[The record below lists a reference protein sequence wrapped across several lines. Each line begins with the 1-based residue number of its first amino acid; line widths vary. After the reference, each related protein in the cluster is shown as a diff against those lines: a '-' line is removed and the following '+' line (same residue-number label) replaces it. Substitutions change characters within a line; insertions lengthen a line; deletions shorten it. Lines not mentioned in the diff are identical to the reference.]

1 MIQQINKQTSGA
13 GNEKFTPSFADK
25 KLAGQRNQDGSLTNA
40 LNARVIAGEQGTNT
54 ESGRSLLGKVVV
66 ERSKLSVRKRVTEH

>member
-40 LNARVIAGEQGTNT
+40 LNARVIAGEQ
-54 ESGRSLLGKVVV
+54 
-66 ERSKLSVRKRVTEH
+66 